1 MQNMLISNNME
12 EQIKIQEQIK
22 KVDKL
27 HNRHVAR
34 ILSRL
39 NEIKVAEIIIES
51 VKKEFS
57 YYTTDIKEQVLTSN
71 FNHYDKSN
79 TNKY

>member
-1 MQNMLISNNME
+1 MKGHFMQKKEISNNME
-12 EQIKIQEQIK
+12 EQIK

-27 HNRHVAR
+27 HNRHLAKC
-34 ILSRL
+34 LSRL
-39 NEIKVAEIIIES
+39 NEINTAQIIIET

-71 FNHYDKSN
+71 LNNYDKSN

>member
-1 MQNMLISNNME
+1 ME
-12 EQIKIQEQIK
+12 EQIKRQEQIK

-71 FNHYDKSN
+71 LNHYDKSN
-79 TNKY
+79 AK

>member
-1 MQNMLISNNME
+1 MQNMEISNNME
-12 EQIKIQEQIK
+12 KQIKRQEQIK

-27 HNRHVAR
+27 HNRHLAR
-34 ILSRL
+34 LLFRL
-39 NEIKVAEIIIES
+39 NQINTAEIIIES

-71 FNHYDKSN
+71 LNDYDKSN
-79 TNKY
+79 TNN

>member
-1 MQNMLISNNME
+1 MQKKVISNNVE
-12 EQIKIQEQIK
+12 EQIKK
-22 KVDKL
+22 LHKL
-27 HNRHVAR
+27 HNRHLAKC
-34 ILSRL
+34 LSRL
-39 NEIKVAEIIIES
+39 NEINTAQIIIET

-71 FNHYDKSN
+71 LNNYDKSN

>member
-1 MQNMLISNNME
+1 MQNMEISNNME
-12 EQIKIQEQIK
+12 KQIKRQEQIK

-27 HNRHVAR
+27 HNRHLAR
-34 ILSRL
+34 LLFRL
-39 NEIKVAEIIIES
+39 NQINTAEIIIES

-71 FNHYDKSN
+71 LNHYDKSSTKN
-79 TNKY
+79 

>member
-1 MQNMLISNNME
+1 MQNMEISNNME
-12 EQIKIQEQIK
+12 EQIKIQEQRK

-34 ILSRL
+34 LLFRL
-39 NEIKVAEIIIES
+39 NQIKVAEIIIES

-57 YYTTDIKEQVLTSN
+57 YYTSDIKEQVLTSN
-71 FNHYDKSN
+71 SNDYDKSN
-79 TNKY
+79 AK

>member
-1 MQNMLISNNME
+1 MKGHFMQKKEISNNME
-12 EQIKIQEQIK
+12 EQIK

-27 HNRHVAR
+27 HNRHLAKC
-34 ILSRL
+34 LSRL
-39 NEIKVAEIIIES
+39 NEINTAQIIIET

-71 FNHYDKSN
+71 LNNYDKSN
-79 TNKY
+79 TK

>member
-1 MQNMLISNNME
+1 MKGHFMQKKEISNNME
-12 EQIKIQEQIK
+12 EQIK

-27 HNRHVAR
+27 HNRHLAKC
-34 ILSRL
+34 LSRL
-39 NEIKVAEIIIES
+39 NEINTAQIIIET

-79 TNKY
+79 TNNN

>member
-1 MQNMLISNNME
+1 MTKTL
-12 EQIKIQEQIK
+12 EQIQ

-27 HNRHVAR
+27 HNRHLAKF
-34 ILSRL
+34 LSRL
-39 NEIKVAEIIIES
+39 NEINTAQIIIET

-71 FNHYDKSN
+71 SNDYDKSN
-79 TNKY
+79 TK

>member
-12 EQIKIQEQIK
+12 EQIKRQEQIK

-71 FNHYDKSN
+71 LNNYDKSN
-79 TNKY
+79 TK